1 MKYIPILSYLFI
13 FCLPGKSQQVIDN
26 ASLFS
31 NQEKSIIV
39 SRLQGLKEKSSV
51 SMLIYT
57 LKDLKGK
64 TAAEYGLDLENK
76 FHTT

>member
-13 FCLPGKSQQVIDN
+13 FCLPDKSQQVIDN